1 VKIIKDIEV
10 AKATLLKRS
19 PLEIKG
25 VSPQLHESIR
35 KVFHENLSPTQAVER
50 IIDEVRVDGDR
61 AIRKYGKQ
69 IEGVELSRLEVTKE
83 EIDLAY
89 HRVTPDLFSALSLA
103 AERIRGFH
111 KNSRRRSWI
120 EFDEGGMGQL
130 IQPLDCVGAYVPGG
144 SASYPS
150 TALMTVIPA
159 KAAGVREVIIT
170 TPPSEDGNIPAS
182 TLVAADISGADRIFK
197 VGGAQAIAAL
207 ALGTQSIPKVDKICG
222 PGNIF
227 VQLAKKLLFGTV
239 GIDGIYGPTET
250 VVLADDTAY
259 PAVCAADLLAQAEHD
274 PLSAAILITPSAK
287 LATNVSREV
296 KRQLSELERQH
307 IASISIQDNGG
318 IVITKDMEEAVQLV
332 NYYAPE
338 HLTLLVQDAWT
349 CVGKIRN
356 AGGIFVGEFSAE
368 SLGDYIAGP
377 SHVMPTGGTARF
389 SSPLSVDDFVKI
401 VSIVALDKNALM
413 TLGAHANTIA
423 DVEGLTGHSKSVS
436 MRLDQTE

>member
-1 VKIIKDIEV
+1 MKIIKDIEV

-19 PLEIKG
+19 PLEFKE
-25 VSPQLHESIR
+25 VSPQLQESIY
-35 KVFHENLSPTQAVER
+35 KIFQENLSPTQAVER
-50 IIDEVRVDGDR
+50 IIDEVRLEGDHAICKYSKHIDG
-61 AIRKYGKQ
+61 IK
-69 IEGVELSRLEVTKE
+69 LSQLEVTKD

-89 HRVTPDLFSALSLA
+89 NKVRPDLMSAINIA
-103 AERIRGFH
+103 AERIRSFH
-111 KNSRRRSWI
+111 ENCRRRSWI
-120 EFDEGGMGQL
+120 EFDEGGIGQL
-130 IQPLDCVGAYVPGG
+130 IRPIDCIGAYVPGG

-159 KAAGVREVIIT
+159 KAAGVREVIVT
-170 TPPSEDGNIPAS
+170 TPPNKDGIVPAS

-207 ALGTQSIPKVDKICG
+207 AFGTQSIPRADKICG

-250 VVLADDTAY
+250 MVLADDTAS
-259 PAVCAADLLAQAEHD
+259 PSVCAADLLAQAEHD
-274 PLSAAILITPSAK
+274 PLSAAILITPSSK
-287 LATNVSREV
+287 LATSVSREV
-296 KRQLSELERQH
+296 KRQLTELERKD

-318 IVITKDMEEAVQLV
+318 IVVTKDMDEAIQLV
-332 NYYAPE
+332 NLYAPE
-338 HLTLLVQDAWT
+338 HLTILVQDAWT
-349 CVGKIRN
+349 CVGKIKN
-356 AGGIFVGEFSAE
+356 AGGVFVGEFSAE

-389 SSPLSVDDFVKI
+389 GSPLSVDDFVKI
-401 VSIVALDKNALM
+401 ISVVALDKNPLM
-413 TLGAHANTIA
+413 TLGTYANTIA

-436 MRLDQTE
+436 MRLEQID